1 MSQSHKPVTMQVK
14 LNLAQLGITGRLALI
29 ALVTKVAP
37 QSPLY
42 ASDPEVKTA
51 VDAVAGHGPTLTAA
65 GADAEAKRQAATTS
79 LVAREVEVAA
89 ADADLDV
96 FRAIAE
102 KVCKTE
108 ADLHTLG
115 VSRRVKAPAVALQAP
130 AHVATAPAKKVKG
143 AIAARAQRIA
153 GLSKYICAISVDP
166 ATPTSWQV
174 LAGTAAR
181 RTITGLDSGK
191 LYWIRYCT
199 ERGSVRSDWSTP
211 VQCVAS

>member
-1 MSQSHKPVTMQVK
+1 
-14 LNLAQLGITGRLALI
+14 
-29 ALVTKVAP
+29 
-37 QSPLY
+37 
-42 ASDPEVKTA
+42 
-51 VDAVAGHGPTLTAA
+51 
-65 GADAEAKRQAATTS
+65 
-79 LVAREVEVAA
+79 VAA

-102 KVCKTE
+102 TVCKTE

-143 AIAARAQRIA
+143 AIAAHAQRTA
-153 GLSKYICAISVDP
+153 GLSKYICAISLDP
-166 ATPTSWQV
+166 VTPTSWQV

-199 ERGSVRSDWSTP
+199 ERGALRSDWSTP

>member
-1 MSQSHKPVTMQVK
+1 MSQSHKPVTMHVK

-29 ALVTKVAP
+29 ALVAKVAP

-42 ASDPEVKTA
+42 ADPEVKA
-51 VDAVAGHGPTLTAA
+51 SVDAVLAHGPTLTAA
-65 GADAEAKRQAATTS
+65 DNDADAKRSAATTA
-79 LVAREVEVAA
+79 VIAREVELAA

-96 FRAIAE
+96 FRAVAE

-115 VSRRVKAPAVALQAP
+115 VSRRVKAPAVPLQAP
-130 AHVATAPAKKVKG
+130 AHVLAAPAKKVRG
-143 AIAARAQRIA
+143 AIAAHAQRIA

-166 ATPTSWQV
+166 ATPTSWQI

-181 RTITGLDSGK
+181 RTIAGLESGK
-191 LYWIRYCT
+191 LYWVRYCT
-199 ERGSVRSDWSTP
+199 ERGAARSDWSTP
-211 VQCVAS
+211 SQSVAS